1 MNGYKQT
8 TERKYKGSLFMEP
21 SYLQAPKAVDW
32 REKGYVT
39 PIKDQVRPQSLLSH
53 DSSTHTAVSLNKVLL
68 PENCLTCLRAVY
80 HDCNLQYTE
89 DKVANCIY
97 IYILLLV

>member
-21 SYLQAPKAVDW
+21 NYLQAPKAVDW

-39 PIKDQVRPQSLLSH
+39 PVMDQVRSESLMSH
-53 DSSTHTAVSLNKVLL
+53 DSSTHTAVSLNKCISSRELSGSCVLVTMIVIYSIQKIRRQ
-68 PENCLTCLRAVY
+68 NA
-80 HDCNLQYTE
+80 YT
-89 DKVANCIY
+89 
-97 IYILLLV
+97 